1 MPTSTRMRGAGDR
14 PRRTGT
20 RRVGRDNLPTVDPE
34 PTPVEPI
41 EPARPIEPLTPPE
54 APPDLDLVVA
64 ADLAAVEQALTRL
77 DDGTYWTD
85 EVTGEPLS
93 PDLLAEH
100 PTARRN
106 PAPS

>member
-1 MPTSTRMRGAGDR
+1 VTPRHGTWR
-14 PRRTGT
+14 PGT
-20 RRVGRDNLPTVDPE
+20 RTRRPVILPAVDPE

-54 APPDLDLVVA
+54 APPDLDLVA

-85 EVTGEPLS
+85 EVTGAPLS
-93 PDLLAEH
+93 SDLLAER

>member
-1 MPTSTRMRGAGDR
+1 M
-14 PRRTGT
+14 
-20 RRVGRDNLPTVDPE
+20 DPE

-41 EPARPIEPLTPPE
+41 EPPSPIEPLTPPE
-54 APPDLDLVVA
+54 APLDASPDLDLVA
-64 ADLAAVEQALTRL
+64 ADLAAVERALTRL

-93 PDLLAEH
+93 PDLLADH

>member
-1 MPTSTRMRGAGDR
+1 MSDGRR
-14 PRRTGT
+14 PGTGPE
-20 RRVGRDNLPTVDPE
+20 RRDNLPTVDPE
-34 PTPVEPI
+34 PRPVEPI
-41 EPARPIEPLTPPE
+41 EPTRPIEPLTPPE
-54 APPDLDLVVA
+54 APPDLDLVA

-85 EVTGEPLS
+85 EVTGEALP
-93 PDLLAEH
+93 PELLAEH